1 MEAAIQVDPVDT
13 RAVDPQAVDTNQ
25 LPAIRINNNL
35 NPAIRTN
42 NNLNPATRTNSNLN
56 PATRTNSNL
65 NPATPTNNNLSQAT
79 LAIRTHHS
87 LATAAVILAV
97 IARTQALAVLTVSR
111 TIHHPMEQPPMD
123 PMERRTQ
130 QAILRATLA
139 VEDATL
145 AVKA

>member
-1 MEAAIQVDPVDT
+1 MEAAIQVGPVGT

-56 PATRTNSNL
+56 PAT
-65 NPATPTNNNLSQAT
+65 PTNNNLSQ
-79 LAIRTHHS
+79 AIRTHHS

-145 AVKA
+145 AAKA